1 MYWDGG
7 PLNTNPVDIAS
18 SEGALVWGCP
28 ADENL
33 VVSVGCGQMKL
44 VTSGDHWARHLWSM
58 FDQLSSGANQGAQR
72 ASTGP
77 LPNYARLDPMLGI
90 ESIGLDD
97 IESMLSLQ
105 TRIGSLIRE
114 DELFNRTADTCAWKL
129 IASTF
134 FAEAHRKK
142 GDSLS
147 LQMCCR
153 LNETER
159 DRIRTEYADCYFSI
173 NQGSIMLP
181 IAHFPCS
188 FEIPPEYSKL
198 DITLNTKNRS
208 ASISGFPTTTK
219 AILDLLGQPCT
230 FDRKRSV
237 DTRDEIIYE
246 NHVQR

>member
-1 MYWDGG
+1 
-7 PLNTNPVDIAS
+7 
-18 SEGALVWGCP
+18 
-28 ADENL
+28 
-33 VVSVGCGQMKL
+33 
-44 VTSGDHWARHLWSM
+44 M

-77 LPNYARLDPMLGI
+77 LLNYARLDPMLGI

-159 DRIRTEYADCYFSI
+159 DRIRTVMPELLRKTVKSSKAFTMTRNLCLRPHRFYSIASYLLHRFYFDQSRYQELRGYAQHANLSLQLAGHY
-173 NQGSIMLP
+173 
-181 IAHFPCS
+181 
-188 FEIPPEYSKL
+188 PPPAQYHPL
-198 DITLNTKNRS
+198 
-208 ASISGFPTTTK
+208 
-219 AILDLLGQPCT
+219 
-230 FDRKRSV
+230 
-237 DTRDEIIYE
+237 
-246 NHVQR
+246 